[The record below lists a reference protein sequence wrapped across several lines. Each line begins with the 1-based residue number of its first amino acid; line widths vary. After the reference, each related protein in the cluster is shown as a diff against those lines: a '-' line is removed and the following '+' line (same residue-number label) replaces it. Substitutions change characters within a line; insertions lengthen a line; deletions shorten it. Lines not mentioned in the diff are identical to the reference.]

1 MALGAN
7 ATFTATIDQGR
18 RIFNIN
24 NGAKLATLDMGLV
37 TAASVIV
44 AGAITLDSTDFRR
57 MGFSKLLAVI
67 HASSWT
73 SGGTFVP
80 LNAIWDGKSNKVM
93 VYDLLGAALT
103 AAAIGNGGTLRMV
116 ILGM

>member
-7 ATFTATIDQGR
+7 GTFTASIDQGR

-44 AGAITLDSTDFRR
+44 AGAITFDSTDFRR